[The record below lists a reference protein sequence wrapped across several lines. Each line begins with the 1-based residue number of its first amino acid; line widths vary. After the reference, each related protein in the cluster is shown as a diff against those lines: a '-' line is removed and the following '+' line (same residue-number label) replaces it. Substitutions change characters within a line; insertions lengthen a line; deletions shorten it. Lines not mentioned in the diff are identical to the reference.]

1 MLNEIKFYSIG
12 DFGYPSPEIKRVS
25 DAMNLYSE
33 INGEP
38 NFILGLGDN
47 FYPCGVDSINDNQFQ
62 NSWENIF
69 LKHRKLRVPWYIS
82 KFKSLFFILEFIF
95 IVYFYYHSHLLTYL
109 PTYFYLYSSN
119 CELVLGNH
127 DYMGIPEAQIKFT
140 QSKKNPDGLWNLPN
154 EYYNLSFKNE
164 DLTVDLFGID
174 TNGKII
180 TIII

>member
-127 DYMGIPEAQIKFT
+127 LVTKFF
-140 QSKKNPDGLWNLPN
+140 LVVINLVCMD
-154 EYYNLSFKNE
+154 EYE
-164 DLTVDLFGID
+164 QHGID
-174 TNGKII
+174 NLI
-180 TIII
+180 TITLK